1 VFGNVCQDKLLDLLK
16 IYVDEVGM
24 GRKKISD
31 LSKSVADNGNGKGNY
46 LERRDPALAV
56 QALDMLANGDSFH
69 TVSKATGLT
78 WETVSRLKARH
89 KMVLDERRAMLAE
102 DALEIAEGL
111 RLLQKEKMRML
122 AEDPEQLAR
131 TNIRDL
137 TLPWGISLDKYMTVL
152 GENKVTV
159 EHKSAA
165 PSLEDA
171 MKAIEEARAKL
182 KASSMEV
189 ITKDVTNG

>member
-1 VFGNVCQDKLLDLLK
+1 MLDLFLEKFLK
-16 IYVDEVGM
+16 GPMRLKDPLAM
-24 GRKKISD
+24 
-31 LSKSVADNGNGKGNY
+31 SVAAAADKGRNF
-46 LERRDPALAV
+46 LERRDPAMAARVLE
-56 QALDMLANGDSFH
+56 MLADGNSFREIKKE
-69 TVSKATGLT
+69 TNLD

-89 KMVLDERRAMLAE
+89 SMVLEERRKQLAQ
-102 DALEIAEGL
+102 DALDVAEGL

-137 TLPWGISLDKYMTVL
+137 AIPWGIANDKFMAAM
-152 GENKVTV
+152 GENKVTI
-159 EHKSAA
+159 EHKTAA

-189 ITKDVTNG
+189 ITKDVTP

>member
-1 VFGNVCQDKLLDLLK
+1 MFGNVCQDKLLDLLK

>member
-1 VFGNVCQDKLLDLLK
+1 MAQ
-16 IYVDEVGM
+16 
-24 GRKKISD
+24 
-31 LSKSVADNGNGKGNY
+31 SVASYADVTGNY
-46 LERRDPALAV
+46 IERKDPALA
-56 QALDMLANGDSFH
+56 ASILERLADGDSFNSI
-69 TVSKATGLT
+69 SKDTGLKWDT
-78 WETVSRLKARH
+78 IARLKARH
-89 KMVLDERRAMLAE
+89 KMALDERRAMLAD

-137 TLPWGISLDKYMTVL
+137 TLPWGIANDKFLSAM
-152 GENKVTV
+152 GENKVVV
-159 EHKSAA
+159 EHKAAA

-182 KASSMEV
+182 KASSVDIVAKPAEP
-189 ITKDVTNG
+189 TA

>member
-1 VFGNVCQDKLLDLLK
+1 
-16 IYVDEVGM
+16 
-24 GRKKISD
+24 
-31 LSKSVADNGNGKGNY
+31 
-46 LERRDPALAV
+46 
-56 QALDMLANGDSFH
+56 
-69 TVSKATGLT
+69 
-78 WETVSRLKARH
+78 
-89 KMVLDERRAMLAE
+89 
-102 DALEIAEGL
+102 LEIAEGL

>member
-1 VFGNVCQDKLLDLLK
+1 MFGNVCQDKLLDLLK

-131 TNIRDL
+131 SRCHSVNGGRGIR
-137 TLPWGISLDKYMTVL
+137 L
-152 GENKVTV
+152 GDRY
-159 EHKSAA
+159 A
-165 PSLEDA
+165 L
-171 MKAIEEARAKL
+171 
-182 KASSMEV
+182 
-189 ITKDVTNG
+189 

>member
-1 VFGNVCQDKLLDLLK
+1 MFGNVCQDKLLDLLK

-189 ITKDVTNG
+189 IAKDVTNG

>member
-1 VFGNVCQDKLLDLLK
+1 MATKRQISKLAK
-16 IYVDEVGM
+16 AVAEVGD
-24 GRKKISD
+24 RT
-31 LSKSVADNGNGKGNY
+31 GNF
-46 LERRDPALAV
+46 LERTDPGKATRALE
-56 QALDMLANGDSFH
+56 MLADGESFRTIQKELGLQWD
-69 TVSKATGLT
+69 TVA
-78 WETVSRLKARH
+78 RLKARH
-89 KMVLDERRAMLAE
+89 KTLLDERRAVLAE

-137 TLPWGISLDKYMTVL
+137 SIPWGISVDKYLAVL

-171 MKAIEEARAKL
+171 MAAIQAAKDKL
-182 KASSMEV
+182 RLASINVDSLTVEPKPV
-189 ITKDVTNG
+189 EQPKD

>member
-1 VFGNVCQDKLLDLLK
+1 MFGNVCQDKLLDLLK

-137 TLPWGISLDKYMTVL
+137 TLPWGIAQDKFLSAL

-159 EHKSAA
+159 EHKAAA

-182 KASSMEV
+182 KASSVEV
-189 ITKDVTNG
+189 ITKDVTP

>member
-1 VFGNVCQDKLLDLLK
+1 
-16 IYVDEVGM
+16 M
-24 GRKKISD
+24 RKKDPIS
-31 LSKSVADNGNGKGNY
+31 LSVAAMADRANNL
-46 LERRDPALAV
+46 LEKRDPALAAKV
-56 QALDMLANGDSFH
+56 LEMLGEGCTFKEISRETSVN
-69 TVSKATGLT
+69 

-89 KMVLDERRAMLAE
+89 SMVLEERRKQLAQ
-102 DALEIAEGL
+102 DALDVAEGL

-137 TLPWGISLDKYMTVL
+137 AIPWGIANDKFLTAM
-152 GENKVTV
+152 GENKVTI
-159 EHKSAA
+159 EHKTSA

-171 MKAIEEARAKL
+171 MKAIEEARNKL

-189 ITKDVTNG
+189 ITKDVTNETTQ

>member
-1 VFGNVCQDKLLDLLK
+1 MGDRTGNF
-16 IYVDEVGM
+16 
-24 GRKKISD
+24 
-31 LSKSVADNGNGKGNY
+31 
-46 LERRDPALAV
+46 LERTDPGKATRALE
-56 QALDMLANGDSFH
+56 MLADGESFRTIQKELGLQWD
-69 TVSKATGLT
+69 TVA
-78 WETVSRLKARH
+78 RLKARH
-89 KMVLDERRAMLAE
+89 KTLLDERRAVLAE

-137 TLPWGISLDKYMTVL
+137 SIPWGIANDKFLAAV
-152 GENKVTV
+152 GENKVVV

-171 MKAIEEARAKL
+171 MKAIQEAREKL
-182 KASSMEV
+182 KLSAVE
-189 ITKDVTNG
+189 ILTKDVSNEPSDSGS

>member
-1 VFGNVCQDKLLDLLK
+1 MFVTQRDMPK
-16 IYVDEVGM
+16 
-24 GRKKISD
+24 RKVSD
-31 LSKSVADNGNGKGNY
+31 LAKSVAENGNRQGNFI
-46 LERRDPALAV
+46 ERKDPALAV
-56 QALDMLANGDSFH
+56 EALEMLAGGDSFH
-69 TVSKATGLT
+69 TVSKATGLK
-78 WETVSRLKARH
+78 WETISRLKARH

-137 TLPWGISLDKYMTVL
+137 TLPWGIAQDKFLSAM
-152 GENKVTV
+152 GENKVTI
-159 EHKSAA
+159 EHKTAA

-182 KASSMEV
+182 KAGSMEV
-189 ITKDVTNG
+189 ITKDVTNEPTQQE

>member
-16 IYVDEVGM
+16 IYVNEVGM

>member
-1 VFGNVCQDKLLDLLK
+1 MPRKSSKLVKSISEHANREGNF
-16 IYVDEVGM
+16 
-24 GRKKISD
+24 
-31 LSKSVADNGNGKGNY
+31 
-46 LERRDPALAV
+46 LERRDPKLAATV
-56 QALDMLANGDSFH
+56 VEMLCNGETFREIERQTGLKWDTIARLKSRHSMVVEDRKQQLAQDALDIQH
-69 TVSKATGLT
+69 GLQ
-78 WETVSRLKARH
+78 
-89 KMVLDERRAMLAE
+89 
-102 DALEIAEGL
+102 
-111 RLLQKEKMRML
+111 LLQKEKMRML

-137 TLPWGISLDKYMTVL
+137 AIPWGISVDKYLAVM

-171 MKAIEEARAKL
+171 MKAIEEAKAKL

-189 ITKDVTNG
+189 ITKDVTP

>member
-1 VFGNVCQDKLLDLLK
+1 MTKERVKRARKPVSEMAVEIAKFG
-16 IYVDEVGM
+16 E
-24 GRKKISD
+24 
-31 LSKSVADNGNGKGNY
+31 AEGNY
-46 LERRDPALAV
+46 LERRDPAKAV
-56 QALDMLANGDSFH
+56 KAL
-69 TVSKATGLT
+69 
-78 WETVSRLKARH
+78 E
-89 KMVLDERRAMLAE
+89 MLAE

-137 TLPWGISLDKYMTVL
+137 SIPWGIANDKFLAAV
-152 GENKVTV
+152 GENKVVV

-171 MKAIEEARAKL
+171 MKAIQEAREKL
-182 KASSMEV
+182 KLGSVE
-189 ITKDVTNG
+189 ILTKDITNEPSDSSG